1 MSDEELSPYERYLT
15 TALAA
20 AIYTLAADGHLE
32 VPEEHR
38 PALVTELLLAAA
50 NAENSR
56 RMIKKIV
63 RTLVDSERVEE
74 VYASDDDLRDFFRA
88 KLGRA

>member
-1 MSDEELSPYERYLT
+1 MSDDELSPYERYLT

-20 AIYTLAADGHLE
+20 AIDTLAADGHLE

-38 PALVTELLLAAA
+38 AALVTELLAAA
-50 NAENSR
+50 SNAENSR

>member
-1 MSDEELSPYERYLT
+1 
-15 TALAA
+15 
-20 AIYTLAADGHLE
+20 
-32 VPEEHR
+32 
-38 PALVTELLLAAA
+38 
-50 NAENSR
+50 
-56 RMIKKIV
+56 MIKKIV